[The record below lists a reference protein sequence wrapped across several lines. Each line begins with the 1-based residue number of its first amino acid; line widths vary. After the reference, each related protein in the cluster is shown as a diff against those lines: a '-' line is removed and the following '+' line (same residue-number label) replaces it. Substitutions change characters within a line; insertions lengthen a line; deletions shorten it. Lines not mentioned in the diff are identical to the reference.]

1 MEKFSINLILIVI
14 GIFISIALIF
24 NSFSGRYQLH
34 NSNTDI
40 VIDTWNGDKII
51 DMRMIHRSEGRAP
64 IPICAGCS
72 KTGIE
77 YKY

>member
-40 VIDTWNGDKII
+40 VIDTWNGNIYNIKARTFVKKNDGY
-51 DMRMIHRSEGRAP
+51 SEY
-64 IPICAGCS
+64 
-72 KTGIE
+72 E
-77 YKY
+77 FE